1 MLDEIIKQAEKAKL
15 ESCSSISQFIAGQKA
30 CREGR
35 ECHEDKEHKDFV
47 RGYEFEFE
55 LGEMRSGH

>member
-1 MLDEIIKQAEKAKL
+1 MLDQIIKQAEKAKL

-35 ECHEDKEHKDFV
+35 ECHEDRETESFMM
-47 RGYEFEFE
+47 GYAFEYE
-55 LGEMRSGH
+55 LGEMRSAR